1 MYATVKDVMTT
12 KVTSVRGDAPFKD
25 VAEALITH
33 TVSALPV
40 VDDEG
45 HVIGIVSEEDLL
57 HKEGFKE
64 RYYREGYQPPL
75 RIRLLHR
82 LGQKG
87 GDGRAKA
94 RGDTAADLMT
104 APAITIQQHA
114 SVVSAIRLMIEHGV
128 KRLPVVDADG
138 SLQGIVSRH
147 DLLKVFVRGDADI
160 AREVE
165 ENILGH
171 SLWAA
176 PNTAT
181 ATVAHGVVT
190 LSGHMHRREDAQLA
204 VRITQRVNGVVDV
217 IDNLEWDVDDVPART
232 RHRR

>member
-25 VAEALITH
+25 VAESLITH

-40 VDDEG
+40 VDGEG

-64 RYYREGYQPPL
+64 RYYREDYHPPL
-75 RIRLLHR
+75 LIRLRRR
-82 LGQKG
+82 LGHKG
-87 GDGRAKA
+87 GDGRDKA
-94 RGDTAADLMT
+94 RGGTAADLMT
-104 APAITIQQHA
+104 TPAITVQQHA
-114 SVVSAIRLMIEHGV
+114 SIVSAIRLMVEHGV

-138 SLQGIVSRH
+138 ALQGIVSRH
-147 DLLKVFVRGDADI
+147 DLLKVFVRSDADI

-181 ATVAHGVVT
+181 ATVEHGIVT
-190 LSGHMHRREDAQLA
+190 LSGRMHRREDARLA

-217 IDNLEWDVDDVPART
+217 IDNLECDIEDAPART